1 MKKKLKVFV
10 ITLLIVLTVG
20 FSFVYYRVNQE
31 MARMDAEAARSEVAS
46 GNTVTAPEGELLS
59 GNALP
64 GEVVSENETVLSE
77 NESPE
82 PEPNTRVIN
91 TAQENRVVISFAG
104 DILFDPYY
112 AIYATY
118 LQRES
123 VLEECIS
130 PELLALMKQADI
142 MMVNNEFP
150 YSDGGAPQADKMYTF
165 RADPESV
172 NVLFDMGVDI
182 VSIANNHTFDYG
194 EEAFLDTLTTLEE
207 AGMPY
212 VGAGRN
218 LEEAARPFYFE
229 ADGVRIGIL
238 AATQIERTDYPN
250 TRGATEE
257 LPGVLRC
264 WNPDYLVETIRET
277 KENCDFLI
285 LFIHWG
291 TESTDVLDWA
301 QVDQAPL
308 YAEAGADL
316 IIGAHPHVLQEIG
329 YEGEVPVVYSLG
341 NFWFNSRTLD
351 SALVTVTLQ
360 NGELESLQFVPCLQ
374 TGCGVELLHG
384 ADRDRVLNYMRGIS
398 SEAVID
404 ENGYVVPAA
413 GNG

>member
-1 MKKKLKVFV
+1 
-10 ITLLIVLTVG
+10 
-20 FSFVYYRVNQE
+20 
-31 MARMDAEAARSEVAS
+31 
-46 GNTVTAPEGELLS
+46 
-59 GNALP
+59 
-64 GEVVSENETVLSE
+64 
-77 NESPE
+77 
-82 PEPNTRVIN
+82 
-91 TAQENRVVISFAG
+91 
-104 DILFDPYY
+104 
-112 AIYATY
+112 
-118 LQRES
+118 
-123 VLEECIS
+123 
-130 PELLALMKQADI
+130 

-150 YSDGGAPQADKMYTF
+150 YSDGGTPQPDKMYTF
-165 RADPESV
+165 RAEPESV

-182 VSIANNHTFDYG
+182 VSVANNHTFDYG

-257 LPGVLRC
+257 LPGVFRC
-264 WNPDYLVETIRET
+264 WNPDYLIAAIREA

-301 QVDQAPL
+301 QIDQAPQ

-329 YEGEVPVVYSLG
+329 YEGDVPVVYSLG

-351 SALVTVTLQ
+351 SALVMVTLE

-384 ADRDRVLNYMRGIS
+384 AERDRVLNYMRGIS

-404 ENGYVVPAA
+404 ENGYVMPAG